1 MSLTSTRDSFDRF
14 FEIIRRLRAPDGCP
28 WDREQTA
35 ESLRSSLLEEAYEC
49 VDGINQGDDHNLRE
63 ELGDIYL
70 LVTMIAYIKE
80 QEGTFTVAE
89 VLEDI
94 SSKLVRRHPHVFG
107 ESSASTSDEIIQQWD
122 RIKVEVEGKR
132 PKESA
137 LDGIPASFPPLE
149 RAYKMQRKAAKV
161 GFDWAE
167 KEPVFEKVREE
178 LDECAQEVKSG
189 DANALEQELGDLLF
203 SVVNLCRFLDVD
215 PATALHRTN
224 QKFVHRFH
232 AVERGMKERDL
243 PMDNAHLAQMDA
255 IWNAEKD
262 NEK

>member
-1 MSLTSTRDSFDRF
+1 MSLTSTTHSFDRF
-14 FEIIRRLRAPDGCP
+14 FEIVRRLRAPDGCP

-49 VDGINQGDDHNLRE
+49 VDGINQADDHNLRE

-70 LVTMIAYIKE
+70 LVTMIGYIKE
-80 QEGTFTVAE
+80 QEGSFTVSE
-89 VLEDI
+89 VLDEI
-94 SSKLVRRHPHVFG
+94 SEKLVRRHPHVFG

-149 RAYKMQRKAAKV
+149 RAYKIQKKAAKA
-161 GFDWAE
+161 GFDWTE
-167 KEPVFEKVREE
+167 KEPVLDKVREE
-178 LDECAQEVKSG
+178 LDECAQELQSG
-189 DANALEQELGDLLF
+189 DAEALEQELGDLLF
-203 SVVNLCRFLDVD
+203 SVVNLCRFLHID
-215 PATALHRTN
+215 PATALHQTN
-224 QKFVHRFH
+224 QKFVRRFH

-243 PMDNAHLAQMDA
+243 PMDNAHLAEMDA
-255 IWNAEKD
+255 IWNAAKRTEK
-262 NEK
+262 